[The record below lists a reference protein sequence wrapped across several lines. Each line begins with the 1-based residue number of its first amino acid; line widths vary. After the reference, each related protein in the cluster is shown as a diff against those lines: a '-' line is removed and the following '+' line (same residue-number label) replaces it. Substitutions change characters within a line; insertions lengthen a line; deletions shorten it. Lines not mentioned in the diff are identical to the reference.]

1 MLAVLFTRRS
11 TVSTSCSLMLM
22 DHIVVARLD
31 GTRDLAT
38 NAAIAI
44 LAGSQAAWNAYPSL
58 LHTQRYLLIR
68 RQSFLC
74 GSAYP
79 NPHFP
84 LLDAT

>member
-1 MLAVLFTRRS
+1 
-11 TVSTSCSLMLM
+11 MLM

-38 NAAIAI
+38 NAALTM

-68 RQSFLC
+68 RQSLLC